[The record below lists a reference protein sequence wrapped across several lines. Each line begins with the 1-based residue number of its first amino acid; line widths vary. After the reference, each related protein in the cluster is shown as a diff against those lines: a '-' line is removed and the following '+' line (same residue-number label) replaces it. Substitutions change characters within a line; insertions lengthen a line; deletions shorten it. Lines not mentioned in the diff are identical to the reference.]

1 MRKSS
6 LSSFAMASA
15 IAAITVLPSSAQQSA
30 DTADY
35 DVTRIDARSSR
46 QEYRPGEIIVKFSA
60 ADAPS
65 LRFSNTRRGIRAS
78 SSATG
83 VNALLEKYGATAV
96 DALMPLTGEGS
107 PMRRSKS
114 LNGAIV
120 ADSDLSA
127 LYVMRFDAAMTADLH
142 TVIEEFSSL
151 PEVEYAEPNY
161 IVHALSSG
169 ATDYMS
175 DPLYAQQWGPAA
187 IGLDKLW
194 DVPVTSARRPVIAI
208 LDTGVDITHP
218 DLADNIWTNQLE
230 IDGAEGRDDDGNGF
244 TDDLHGWDFVNQS
257 PRMRD
262 NNGHGTHCA
271 GIAAAVGGNGIGIT
285 GANPDAYIMPVTIL
299 QSNGT
304 GDVATII
311 RGIDYAVANGADVI
325 SMSFG
330 GYYNSIAERD
340 ALAKAYQKAVLVAA
354 AGNDALD
361 IYPYHFPGGT
371 MYPAAYT
378 FVLGVEASANAE
390 GARAGFSNFD
400 CDGGVTSAFVDL
412 ENYEL
417 RAPGVNIMSTF
428 PGGQYKSLNGTSM
441 ACPLVAGA
449 ISRLMSVKEIDNKEE
464 LFGDLIHTA
473 KGNLDIF
480 AAYNMGD
487 ADRKPTLS
495 LVTYR
500 LDDVKMGDGD
510 GRADAGETIRF
521 YPTLRNSWGNARNI
535 TYSIRT
541 ASNEDESILEYVDGN
556 EARFV
561 SDLSSYASIE
571 AESPIV
577 FKVNPDCVDGR
588 NIRLL
593 FTATCD
599 NISEPLEQEIVIR
612 VENGIELGGIIR
624 EDMTLYPD
632 QHYIVTSMLAVP
644 QNVTLT
650 IMPGTVLKFKDGTG
664 ISVDDGEGVWTEDY
678 DKEGNWIGNHWE
690 YPSGGKIIARGLADK
705 RIVFTKDDLGSGATS
720 EDRVSLGINSI
731 FEYCNFNSIRMRV
744 QGLTNISKST
754 IQNMLSFNGAG
765 MSNADP
771 EFSQCNVIDNYLGLS
786 SSNYASVT
794 CKITSNC
801 NLIGNSVYT
810 PGNIYEFNYNI
821 QFPSNNS
828 FNNYSDYYSRRYYI
842 STAAISSVGC
852 VVTTDTPSYFGS
864 TREDILR
871 EWIWDIKN
879 PFNISGEF
887 GANTF
892 AEIDLSNRLMRPN
905 PLAPGIVWKVVVND
919 YDAQDEFEL
928 LPPLGVGRHKFEV
941 YFSKPMNREKT
952 PMIAMGVR
960 QPYTQ
965 TVIAEDGSWRSETME
980 NGDIVDIYTAY
991 LTIRGKDNYDGLNTI
1006 YVADAEDEE
1015 YFPIPVEDVRYHVN
1029 VQSAGSMSSGFVA
1042 EAGVGKVTLTW
1053 ENPEENFDDMLGYNM
1068 YRYTL
1073 GANNEPGDTIR
1084 LNEQLL
1090 DTEELVD
1097 YDIIPG
1103 TTYCYFYKVMRTS
1116 LDENSPSKTVAAT
1129 PRAAGKGD
1137 ANGSGSVDVA
1147 DVVTEINYMVGR
1159 DPKPFIFDAADVNT
1173 DTEIDILDVV
1183 GTVNIIMHPESA
1195 ASLALQEHSAVYSI
1209 ENGVL
1214 YIDSPVELAGVQFTL
1229 GGNRATTEIAA
1240 LDALKPMECTGEW
1253 INDSDYKFIAFSMS
1267 GKNIGSGRNALLSI
1281 GDATVDDII
1290 LVDSA
1295 GNRVTAVNGNTTGL
1309 GAVLMHQM
1317 AVPTPNPFT
1326 DHIDVPTVIGTSGN
1340 HDVTFRLTGISGSTL
1355 YSKSMCLG
1363 YGNHIVTLATESM
1376 VPGFYL
1382 LTLEVD
1388 GDTVQTAKVIKR

>member
-1 MRKSS
+1 M
-6 LSSFAMASA
+6 
-15 IAAITVLPSSAQQSA
+15 
-30 DTADY
+30 
-35 DVTRIDARSSR
+35 
-46 QEYRPGEIIVKFSA
+46 
-60 ADAPS
+60 
-65 LRFSNTRRGIRAS
+65 
-78 SSATG
+78 
-83 VNALLEKYGATAV
+83 
-96 DALMPLTGEGS
+96 
-107 PMRRSKS
+107 
-114 LNGAIV
+114 
-120 ADSDLSA
+120 
-127 LYVMRFDAAMTADLH
+127 
-142 TVIEEFSSL
+142 
-151 PEVEYAEPNY
+151 
-161 IVHALSSG
+161 
-169 ATDYMS
+169 
-175 DPLYAQQWGPAA
+175 
-187 IGLDKLW
+187 
-194 DVPVTSARRPVIAI
+194 
-208 LDTGVDITHP
+208 
-218 DLADNIWTNQLE
+218 
-230 IDGAEGRDDDGNGF
+230 
-244 TDDLHGWDFVNQS
+244 
-257 PRMRD
+257 
-262 NNGHGTHCA
+262 
-271 GIAAAVGGNGIGIT
+271 
-285 GANPDAYIMPVTIL
+285 
-299 QSNGT
+299 
-304 GDVATII
+304 
-311 RGIDYAVANGADVI
+311 
-325 SMSFG
+325 
-330 GYYNSIAERD
+330 
-340 ALAKAYQKAVLVAA
+340 
-354 AGNDALD
+354 
-361 IYPYHFPGGT
+361 
-371 MYPAAYT
+371 
-378 FVLGVEASANAE
+378 
-390 GARAGFSNFD
+390 
-400 CDGGVTSAFVDL
+400 
-412 ENYEL
+412 
-417 RAPGVNIMSTF
+417 
-428 PGGQYKSLNGTSM
+428 
-441 ACPLVAGA
+441 
-449 ISRLMSVKEIDNKEE
+449 
-464 LFGDLIHTA
+464 
-473 KGNLDIF
+473 
-480 AAYNMGD
+480 
-487 ADRKPTLS
+487 
-495 LVTYR
+495 
-500 LDDVKMGDGD
+500 
-510 GRADAGETIRF
+510 
-521 YPTLRNSWGNARNI
+521 
-535 TYSIRT
+535 
-541 ASNEDESILEYVDGN
+541 
-556 EARFV
+556 
-561 SDLSSYASIE
+561 
-571 AESPIV
+571 
-577 FKVNPDCVDGR
+577 FKVSPDCIDGR

-599 NISEPLEQEIVIR
+599 NISELLEQEIVIR

-650 IMPGTVLKFKDGTG
+650 IMPGAVLKFKDGTG
-664 ISVDDGEGVWTEDY
+664 ISVDNGDMGNIINDY
-678 DKEGNWIGNHWE
+678 DEDGNLIGHHWE
-690 YPSGGKIIARGLADK
+690 YPNGGKIIAKGLPDK
-705 RIVFTKDDLGSGATS
+705 RIVFTKDDLG
-720 EDRVSLGINSI
+720 LGKTYYGDVELGVHSI
-731 FEYCNFNSIRMRV
+731 FEYCDFNSIVMNL
-744 QGLTNISKST
+744 GYGTKNISKSI
-754 IQNMLSFNGAG
+754 IQNMLTFGPTQN
-765 MSNADP
+765 DIYP
-771 EFSQCNVIDNYLGLS
+771 IFTQCSITENQMRTGGRYNNS
-786 SSNYASVT
+786 SEEHKSIN
-794 CKITSNC
+794 NC
-801 NLIGNSVYT
+801 NFIKNSIFN
-810 PGNIYEFNYNI
+810 PGQLLELSYYMNS
-821 QFPSNNS
+821 QSNNS
-828 FNNYSDYYSRRYYI
+828 CINYSDKPAKRYYI
-842 STAAISSVGC
+842 SAAAIDRSGC

-879 PFNISGEF
+879 PFNITVGE
-887 GANTF
+887 NSF

-991 LTIRGKDNYDGLNTI
+991 LTIRGKDNFDGLNTI
-1006 YVADAEDEE
+1006 YVAEAEDEE

-1073 GANNEPGDTIR
+1073 GDNNEPGDTIR

-1097 YDIIPG
+1097 YDIVPG

-1147 DVVTEINYMVGR
+1147 DVVTEVNYMVGR

-1195 ASLALQEHSAVYSI
+1195 VSLALQEHSAVYSI

-1214 YIDSPVELAGVQFTL
+1214 YIDSPVELAGVQFTF

-1355 YSKSMCLG
+1355 YSKCMCLG